1 MRDLGLQQ
9 WFENKN
15 KRFDTKINKKTK
27 SDCTGGRNVDAVRY
41 CQSEQRCIN
50 LMEKDEIKQ
59 YADDTYGQVSSW
71 INNCDS
77 KASILLALIGVILS
91 IAFTSDKLLGGIL
104 TLTKDVVSLMKG
116 DGTSCACASLF
127 ILVVL
132 GIAIG
137 FFVDSIKNMLSV
149 LYARMDDSRNA
160 ENPSIS
166 YYRSI
171 GAKSYDEYKQL
182 VESIDEDAFIEDKL
196 RQVHDCSK
204 ICTRKIIHYN
214 DGIASMKVGLVFF
227 VVFLILLIF
236 KNSL

>member
-1 MRDLGLQQ
+1 ML
-9 WFENKN
+9 
-15 KRFDTKINKKTK
+15 T
-27 SDCTGGRNVDAVRY
+27 
-41 CQSEQRCIN
+41 
-50 LMEKDEIKQ
+50 LMEKNEIKQ

-77 KASILLALIGVILS
+77 KASILLALIGVIFS

-132 GIAIG
+132 GIAVV
-137 FFVDSIKNMLSV
+137 FFIDSIRNILSV

-166 YYRSI
+166 FYRSI
-171 GAKSYDEYKQL
+171 GSKSYDEYKQL
-182 VESIDEDAFIEDKL
+182 VERIDDDAFIEDKL

-204 ICTRKIIHYN
+204 ICTRKFSFYN
-214 DGIASMKVGLVFF
+214 DGIDSLKVGLVFF
-227 VVFLILLIF
+227 VIFLFLLIF
-236 KNSL
+236 KNSI